1 MQIKRAIN
9 PGAVRDNEPW
19 LVIVC
24 NVQGKRILESHFT
37 KAAADKA
44 AIIVSK
50 HDLYFGHRN
59 QYVVRHRSEVEII
72 A

>member
-1 MQIKRAIN
+1 MQVKRALN
-9 PGAVRDNEPW
+9 PGAVHDNEPW

-24 NVQGKRILESHFT
+24 NAHGCRVLESNFT
-37 KAAADKA
+37 KTAADKA

-50 HDLYFGHRN
+50 HDLYFGHKN

>member
-9 PGAVRDNEPW
+9 PSAVRDNEPW